1 MRKVTLACGTTYTFE
16 QIEDVGIS
24 YVPCTHTQPIFPY
37 AHLWN
42 TERQIT
48 RKSYGKQFNTWKLS
62 GMKGLQLMTG
72 KPSYRSA
79 NGSREYLVDV
89 DIEDRLLEKY
99 PDHAERIT
107 SIYRNACEGEPCIIR
122 TKSDGRRLS
131 GFSAWYDSK
140 MSFTD
145 PAADAADKSMLLEF
159 FSLRGLSRIDSRYAL
174 LEGSLLAIPSV
185 PKETYREIHAIISEI
200 GIEESP
206 ETRTRHV
213 IESEQISGLDIQ
225 WDSNGKSQS
234 FPSEYCQATSH
245 SSNRDTV
252 VFFKNTDGSIVGSC
266 INCRGSW
273 YEVAPTKPHPIP
285 LLDEVLKQ
293 DAEAI
298 QTAIKQAPIFEDR
311 HKQSFKH
318 FTPEER
324 TVIREV
330 LQETP
335 DAGWILTGN
344 KNIPAWITK
353 YERLHNL
360 IGEFALNGQPAEVEK
375 RRVWHSQFTQCDKC
389 GGIAAKWIDRYLLTA
404 GTYCD
409 PCHKD
414 TVQGSYLDYELN
426 RKLPNSIISTND
438 AQFLGDD
445 ADFADFRLW
454 EPGTLTYLG
463 AAMGTGKSTEIYKQ
477 MRSLAD
483 QGIGKGIIAV
493 PRISL
498 ARFLAH
504 YLRRRDGY
512 NAWGLWHEGVPRGDK
527 FIGTAGAIC
536 CVPSLPSVL
545 AEAEGAKVYIAID
558 EIDFAYNL
566 LSLTITQASRVKQI
580 LRHAL
585 QEKGL
590 VVAGQTESTL
600 ALEFFAA
607 EIEAEQVQGFY
618 KNATPGDNDV
628 TVYKYPDVKGKTDIV
643 VAGAEAAITDAL
655 FEDKNVYAFC
665 ATRRDAEIITEH
677 FKELN
682 PVLYD
687 AYSKGTQRADVLLI
701 NQQLTD
707 SRLFVA
713 TGAAGIGISIL
724 DEQACTVQVS
734 SLLFGSRNCNDI
746 VQQTVRDR
754 GRCGGSIHL
763 TDYQFRLPVKPS
775 TNTRV
780 SLYREVLKMAEDTN
794 VHLPEHSIRKI
805 AAAEAL
811 STLAD
816 TQPETF
822 LKYHLGD
829 VAQMPI
835 IFVEGDVANES
846 QTERIKTTR
855 STLRADE
862 RNQKIQDAISL
873 LESEAVLSS
882 EIIRRES
889 NAGQLLKFQRLAQ
902 ETANIALQ
910 AVGWDEEE
918 APNVELVKM
927 AKLLVE
933 ACIPIENLEKQRRGF
948 YAVQFPQ
955 WTASQLDKER
965 LFAYRE
971 MVSESVGIEL
981 TAIPDDRFIGELLRA
996 LFDNLAGVPWTQAG
1010 FADAVREVL
1019 QSRVMDHEGCRGRT
1033 FLANLLSGAAGRTL
1047 YRTSRFLNLTDN
1059 AGVCRWAS
1067 QLIREWYPARIAK
1080 RGEAY
1085 GLQMHEHY
1093 NLIVRCFKSWGTQ
1106 FIGKPPDR
1114 WDVNEYATVELP
1126 DPNAEAKEM
1135 AREMR
1140 KDGKGLSEIAEAV
1153 GFRLE
1158 TVGKWCRGINKNAQK
1173 IIAAKALEKQ
1183 GMPRKEI
1190 ANELGTNT
1198 KFLTRHLGTKS
1209 PKRDKISAG
1218 DPI

>member
-1 MRKVTLACGTTYTFE
+1 MRFPDLEEAGLSFVPCARLPNDKGEMGDRPYFTFANLWGKRSQVTL
-16 QIEDVGIS
+16 S
-24 YVPCTHTQPIFPY
+24 
-37 AHLWN
+37 
-42 TERQIT
+42 
-48 RKSYGKQFNTWKLS
+48 SYGRKANTSAMAKWQNS
-62 GMKGLQLMTG
+62 EFPGVQIMTG
-72 KPSYRSA
+72 KPTYRRF
-79 NGSREYLVDV
+79 GRTGYLYYTSI
-89 DIEDRLLEKY
+89 DIEAHMIASY
-99 PDHAERIT
+99 PEQVAQIQKLYEDAADGT
-107 SIYRNACEGEPCIIR
+107 PCILA
-122 TKSDGRRLS
+122 TQSGGLRLDAYTEYV
-131 GFSAWYDSK
+131 GKK
-140 MSFTD
+140 MSFKD
-145 PAADAADKSMLLEF
+145 EGGMLLEI
-159 FSLRGLSRIDSRYAL
+159 LADKCLARIDSRYGMIQGSI
-174 LEGSLLAIPSV
+174 LEMPTL
-185 PKETYREIHAIISEI
+185 PKKTLQNVYHILSEI
-200 GIEESP
+200 ATVEESDSEP
-206 ETRTRHV
+206 REV
-213 IESEQISGLDIQ
+213 VEKSQLGDIDIE
-225 WDSNGKSQS
+225 WDSTGRSQL
-234 FPSEYCQATSH
+234 FPTAHCQRTAH
-245 SSNRDTV
+245 SSNRDEVRFT
-252 VFFKNTDGSIVGSC
+252 KHADGSVDGKC
-266 INCRGSW
+266 FNCGESW
-273 YEVAPTKPHPIP
+273 WEISPKHKPDSQHITEIIAKAPPVEVRESPS
-285 LLDEVLKQ
+285 
-293 DAEAI
+293 
-298 QTAIKQAPIFEDR
+298 FR
-311 HKQSFKH
+311 HFSK
-318 FTPEER
+318 EER
-324 TVIREV
+324 VVVDSV
-330 LQETP
+330 LGISP
-335 DAGWILTGN
+335 DAGWHGQTPVFTTRYEYLYPLTQ
-344 KNIPAWITK
+344 K
-353 YERLHNL
+353 
-360 IGEFALNGQPAEVEK
+360 FALNGQPSEVEK
-375 RRVWHSQFTQCDKC
+375 RRVWSTLFGSCEIC
-389 GGIAAKWIDRYLLTA
+389 GAVTAEWIDRYLLTA
-404 GTYCD
+404 GRYCD
-409 PCHKD
+409 GCHKD

-426 RKLPNSIISTND
+426 RKLPNSIISTDD

-477 MRSLAD
+477 MKSLAD
-483 QGIGKGIIAV
+483 QEIGKGIIAV
-493 PRISL
+493 PRIAL

-512 NAWGLWHEGVPRGDK
+512 NAWGLWHEGVPHGDK

-545 AEAEGAKVYIAID
+545 AEAEGAKVHIAID

-585 QEKGL
+585 QETGL

-600 ALEFFAA
+600 ALEAFAA

-628 TVYKYPDVKGKTDIV
+628 TIYKYPDVKGKTDIV

-665 ATRRDAEIITEH
+665 TTRRDAEIIMEH

-687 AYSKGTQRADVLLI
+687 AYSKGTQRADALLI
-701 NQQLTD
+701 NQRLTD

-713 TGAAGIGISIL
+713 TSAAGIGISIL

-775 TNTRV
+775 TNTQV
-780 SLYREVLKMAEDTN
+780 SLYHEVLKMAEDTN

-822 LKYHLGD
+822 FKYHLGD

-835 IFVEGDVANES
+835 IFLEGDVANES

-862 RNQKIQDAISL
+862 RNQKIQGAISL

-882 EIIRRES
+882 EMIRRES

-955 WTASQLDKER
+955 WTASQLDKKR
-965 LFAYRE
+965 VFAYRE
-971 MVSESVGIEL
+971 MVSEGAGIEL

-996 LFDNLAGVPWTQAG
+996 LFDKLAGVPWTQEG
-1010 FADAVREVL
+1010 FADAVWEVL
-1019 QSRVMDHEGCRGRT
+1019 QSKVMDHEGCRGRT

-1059 AGVCRWAS
+1059 AGVYRWAS

-1085 GLQMHEHY
+1085 GLQMHERY

-1126 DPNAEAKEM
+1126 DPNAEAKEI

-1140 KDGKGLSEIAEAV
+1140 KEGKGLSEIAEAI

-1198 KFLTRHLGTKS
+1198 KFLTRHLGAKS
-1209 PKRDKISAG
+1209 PKRDKISAEY
-1218 DPI
+1218 PI

>member
-1 MRKVTLACGTTYTFE
+1 MHKVTLACGTTYTLE
-16 QIEDVGIS
+16 QIEDAGLS

-42 TERQIT
+42 TERQVT

-62 GMKGLQLMTG
+62 GMKGAQLMTG
-72 KPSYRSA
+72 TPSYRSA
-79 NGSREYLVDV
+79 NGSREYLVDI
-89 DIEDRLLEKY
+89 DIEARLLEKY
-99 PDHAERIT
+99 PDHAERII
-107 SIYRNACEGEPCIIR
+107 SIYRNTCEGEPCIIR

-174 LEGSLLAIPSV
+174 LEGCLLAIPSV

-213 IESEQISGLDIQ
+213 IENEQISGLDIQ

-245 SSNRDTV
+245 SSNRNTV

-266 INCRGSW
+266 INCRSSW

-360 IGEFALNGQPAEVEK
+360 TGEFALNGQPAEVEK

-389 GGIAAKWIDRYLLTA
+389 GGLAAKWIDRYHLTA

-414 TVQGSYLDYELN
+414 TVQGSYLSYELN
-426 RKLPNSIISTND
+426 RKLPNSIVSNSDT
-438 AQFLGDD
+438 QFLGDD
-445 ADFADFRLW
+445 PDFVDFRLW

-498 ARFLAH
+498 ARFLAY

-512 NAWGLWHEGVPRGDK
+512 HAWGLWHEGVPRGDK

-545 AEAEGAKVYIAID
+545 TEADGAQVHIAID

-566 LSLTITQASRVKQI
+566 LFLTVTQATKVKQI
-580 LRHAL
+580 LRDVL
-585 QEKGL
+585 KDTGL

-600 ALEFFAA
+600 ALEAFVD

-618 KNATPGDNDV
+618 KRATPSDNTV
-628 TVYKYPDVKGKTDIV
+628 TVYRYPDVEGKNNLV
-643 VAGAEAAITDAL
+643 MAGAEVAITNAL
-655 FEDKNVYAFC
+655 ENGKNVYAFC
-665 ATRRDAEIITEH
+665 TTRRDAEIITEH
-677 FKELN
+677 FNSLN

-687 AYSKGTQRADVLLI
+687 SYTKGEPRADALLI
-701 NQQLTD
+701 NQQLRD
-707 SRLFVA
+707 SQLLVA

-724 DEQACTVQVS
+724 DDSAHTVQVS
-734 SLLFGSRNCNDI
+734 CLLFGSRNCNDI

-780 SLYREVLKMAEDTN
+780 SLFHEALKMAEDTK

-805 AAAEAL
+805 AAADAL

-816 TQPETF
+816 TQPDTF
-822 LKYHLGD
+822 LKYHLGE
-829 VAQMPI
+829 VAQMPL
-835 IFVEGDVANES
+835 IFEDSDFANES

-855 STLRADE
+855 STLQADE
-862 RNQKIQDAISL
+862 RIQKLQGAITL
-873 LESEAVLSS
+873 LDSETVLTS
-882 EIIRRES
+882 EMIRRQS
-889 NAGQLLKFQRLAQ
+889 NTGQLLKFQRLAQ

-910 AVGWDEEE
+910 AAGWSEEGSPDAE
-918 APNVELVKM
+918 VVKI
-927 AKLLVE
+927 AKWLIK
-933 ACIPIENLEKQRRGF
+933 ACVPIENLEKQRRGF
-948 YAVQFPQ
+948 FAVQFPQ

-971 MVSESVGIEL
+971 MVTEGAGLEL

-996 LFDNLAGVPWTQAG
+996 LFENLAGVPWTQDG
-1010 FADAVREVL
+1010 FANAVREILNSTVT
-1019 QSRVMDHEGCRGRT
+1019 DHEGCKGRN
-1033 FLANLLSGAAGRTL
+1033 FLANLLSGAAGPRL
-1047 YRTSRFLNLTDN
+1047 YRSSRFLNLTDD

-1067 QLIREWYPARIAK
+1067 QLIAEWYPARIAK

-1085 GLQMHEHY
+1085 GLQMHDDY
-1093 NLIVRCFKSWGTQ
+1093 NLIVRCFKSWITQ
-1106 FIGKPPDR
+1106 FRAKPPDR
-1114 WDVNEYATVELP
+1114 WDVNEYPTVELP
-1126 DPNAEAKEM
+1126 DPNAEAKAQ
-1135 AREMR
+1135 ARAMR
-1140 KDGKGLSEIAEAV
+1140 KEGKELSEIADAV

-1158 TVGKWCRGINKNAQK
+1158 TVGRWCKGINKNATV
-1173 IIAAKALEKQ
+1173 IAEAKSLEKE
-1183 GMPRKEI
+1183 GLSRKDI
-1190 ANELGTNT
+1190 AKRLGVSTN
-1198 KFLTRHLGTKS
+1198 FLRRWLG
-1209 PKRDKISAG
+1209 PKKRKK
-1218 DPI
+1218 